1 MFKTHHNE
9 LESYLE
15 WRRQTRFVRRHG
27 GPIMALTL
35 FVAGIWF
42 VWCAGHSRKKDA
54 EPAHAEQKAPAEKNR
69 SNDIDRFLHAAKTP
83 RW

>member
-1 MFKTHHNE
+1 MFKPHHNE
-9 LESYLE
+9 LQSYLE

-35 FVAGIWF
+35 FAACLWF
-42 VWCAGHSRKKDA
+42 VWRAGHSRKPGEA
-54 EPAHAEQKAPAEKNR
+54 PGHAEQKAPVEKSR
-69 SNDIDRFLHAAKTP
+69 ANDFDRFLQAAKAP